1 MLSTTE
7 ERLKN
12 LADKLKAR
20 GQRLTPQ
27 RMAVLKVLVNNPEH
41 PDIDTIY
48 HQVIQDFP
56 MTSLA
61 TIYKTI
67 TTLKEIGEVR
77 EIGIADGSNRYD
89 AANTVPHPHLICI
102 NCDKIIDVKVENFA
116 DLSRSVEKQ
125 TGYQLVDLRLDFFGL
140 CLDCQSNR

>member
-27 RMAVLKVLVNNPEH
+27 RMAVLKVLVNSQEH

-48 HQVIQDFP
+48 QQVIQDFP

-67 TTLKEIGEVR
+67 STLKEIGEVR
-77 EIGIADGSNRYD
+77 EIGINDGSNRYD
-89 AANTVPHPHLICI
+89 AATTTPHPHLICI
-102 NCDKIIDVKVENFA
+102 NCDKIIDVEVENFA

-125 TGYQLVDLRLDFFGL
+125 SGYQLVDLRLDFFGI
-140 CLDCQSNR
+140 CSNCQSTR